1 MGMSPTTAT
10 AVSPPVTSG
19 SGAGP
24 LDPAGSG
31 RLPDPES
38 LRLLVL
44 VAETGS
50 LGGAAARLGIA
61 QPSASKRLSALERQ
75 LGLVLLDRTRRGSRL
90 TDAGAAVVE
99 GAQRVLLELDRL
111 VTGAQALRSRRDA
124 ELKVAASMTV
134 AEYLL
139 PAWLG
144 ELRRR
149 RPELQVSLQVTN
161 SEHVPDLVRTGA
173 AGLGFIE
180 APQPPSGLSTRQVAG
195 DRLLVVV
202 APGHPWARRRRP
214 LDAAELAATPLV
226 LRERGSG
233 TRDTLDRALRRAGAG
248 DSRRLLELGSA
259 TAVRNA
265 VIAGTGPAVMSEL
278 AVRTAVADGR
288 LVEVE
293 TEGID
298 MRRSLRA
305 VWPSGRTPT
314 GPAAE
319 LLACTR
325 AGR

>member
-1 MGMSPTTAT
+1 MSPTTVTAT
-10 AVSPPVTSG
+10 
-19 SGAGP
+19 GAIGGGP
-24 LDPAGSG
+24 LDPAAFG
-31 RLPDPES
+31 RLPDLES

-44 VAETGS
+44 VGETGS
-50 LGGAAARLGIA
+50 LGSAAARLGIA
-61 QPSASKRLSALERQ
+61 QPSVSKRLSALERR

-90 TDAGAAVVE
+90 TAAGGAVVE
-99 GAQRVLLELDRL
+99 RAHRVLLELDRL
-111 VTGAQALRSRRDA
+111 VTGAEALRTRRDA
-124 ELKVAASMTV
+124 ELRVAASMTV

-139 PAWLG
+139 PAWIG
-144 ELRRR
+144 ELRQRQ
-149 RPELQVSLQVTN
+149 PDLQVSLQVTN
-161 SEHVPDLVRTGA
+161 SEHVPELVRTGA
-173 AGLGFIE
+173 AGIGFIE
-180 APQPPSGLSTRQVAG
+180 APQAPSGLSTRQVAG

-202 APGHPWARRRRP
+202 APGHPWTRRRRP
-214 LDAAELAATPLV
+214 LDAAELATTPLV

-278 AVRTAVADGR
+278 AVRTAIADGR
-288 LVEVE
+288 LVEVK

>member
-1 MGMSPTTAT
+1 MSPPTVGTTAR
-10 AVSPPVTSG
+10 PPGTDPAG
-19 SGAGP
+19 DGP
-24 LDPAGSG
+24 LDPAAFGH
-31 RLPDPES
+31 LPDLES

-44 VAETGS
+44 VASTGS
-50 LGGAAARLGIA
+50 LGSAAARLGIA
-61 QPSASKRLSALERQ
+61 QPSASKRLSALERR
-75 LGLVLLDRTRRGSRL
+75 LGLVLLDRSRRGSRL
-90 TDAGAAVVE
+90 TDAGAAVVDQ
-99 GAQRVLLELDRL
+99 ARRVLLELDRL
-111 VTGAQALRSRRDA
+111 VSGAAALRGRRDA

-139 PAWLG
+139 PAWIG

-149 RPELQVSLQVTN
+149 RPDLQVSLRVTN
-161 SEHVPDLVRTGA
+161 SEHVPELVRTGA
-173 AGLGFIE
+173 AGIGFVE
-180 APQPPSGLSTRQVAG
+180 APQAPNGLSARQVAG

-202 APGHPWARRRRP
+202 APGHPWTRRRRP

-248 DSRRLLELGSA
+248 GPRRLLELGSA

-305 VWPSGRTPT
+305 VWPSGRTPA
-314 GPAAE
+314 GPAAD
-319 LLACTR
+319 LLACVR
-325 AGR
+325 SGL

>member
-1 MGMSPTTAT
+1 MSERAGTTTAARAPGTDAT
-10 AVSPPVTSG
+10 A
-19 SGAGP
+19 AGP
-24 LDPAGSG
+24 VGAAAFG
-31 RLPDPES
+31 RLPDLES

-50 LGGAAARLGIA
+50 LGSAAARLGIA
-61 QPSASKRLSALERQ
+61 QPSASKRLSALERR

-90 TDAGAAVVE
+90 TDAGAAVVDR
-99 GAQRVLLELDRL
+99 AQRVLFELDRL
-111 VTGAQALRSRRDA
+111 VTGAQALRSRHDA
-124 ELKVAASMTV
+124 ELRVAASMTV

-144 ELRRR
+144 RLRRL
-149 RPELQVSLQVTN
+149 RPDLQVSLQVTN
-161 SEHVPDLVRTGA
+161 SEQVPELVRTGA
-173 AGLGFIE
+173 AGIGFIE
-180 APQPPSGLSTRQVAG
+180 APQAPSGLSARQVAG

-202 APGHPWARRRRP
+202 APGHPWTRRRRP

-248 DSRRLLELGSA
+248 GSRRLLELGSA

-293 TEGID
+293 TAGID
-298 MRRSLRA
+298 LRRSLRA
-305 VWPSGRTPT
+305 VWPPGRTPT
-314 GPAAE
+314 GPAAD
-319 LLACTR
+319 LLAC
-325 AGR
+325 AGPGG